1 MLSMIVMKV
10 EQSGKYTNH
19 LKTLMFYVDASSLCL
34 LQGKLTGFQT
44 RVCMEKNRR
53 KAKFREEKVKFT
65 KKQRKNMEICQRNRR
80 NTQTDLIT
88 GHSGG
93 TQWKTCNW
101 NIRIH
106 H

>member
-44 RVCMEKNRR
+44 RGLYGKKQAESKIQRR
-53 KAKFREEKVKFT
+53 KSKIHKKATEEHGNLS
-65 KKQRKNMEICQRNRR
+65 KKQEEHANRLNNWTFR
-80 NTQTDLIT
+80 WNTVE
-88 GHSGG
+88 
-93 TQWKTCNW
+93 NV
-101 NIRIH
+101 
-106 H
+106 